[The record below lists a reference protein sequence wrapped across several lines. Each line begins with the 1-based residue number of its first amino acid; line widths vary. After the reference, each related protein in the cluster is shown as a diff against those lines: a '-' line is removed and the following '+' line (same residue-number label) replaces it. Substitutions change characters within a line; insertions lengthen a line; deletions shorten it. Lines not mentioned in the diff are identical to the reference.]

1 MQHLS
6 KLDGWARHVSHRFL
20 GFLED
25 RLAPLTL
32 IVLVA
37 VLALSF
43 LFWDWLRGDESGS
56 TTIRNLGLV
65 LAAIAAL
72 PLAIWRSIVA
82 ECQPTSMIPI

>member
-1 MQHLS
+1 MQFLS
-6 KLDGWARHVSHRFL
+6 KFDDGTRNVSHRFL

-32 IVLVA
+32 LVFVA

-65 LAAIAAL
+65 LAAIVAL
-72 PLAIWRSIVA
+72 PLAIWRSVA
-82 ECQPTSMIPI
+82 C